1 MNPKIRWTKKQ
12 KEMAIKADMRFS
24 TQDKINHLQFLPDS
38 AEHIA
43 ESMERLGL
51 LRQRRPRLLKRRQ
64 AKAASKGEDI
74 NKAQVRY
81 FDQDWLR
88 KAQIVKEKG
97 VRDEVVAIP
106 SDEMQ

>member
-1 MNPKIRWTKKQ
+1 M
-12 KEMAIKADMRFS
+12 
-24 TQDKINHLQFLPDS
+24 
-38 AEHIA
+38 
-43 ESMERLGL
+43 
-51 LRQRRPRLLKRRQ
+51 LKRRQ
-64 AKAASKGEDI
+64 AKAASKGDDI

-88 KAQIVKEKG
+88 KAQIVKKKG